1 MFITLMNMLANKTL
15 ARKRSKRILLFP
27 IIVPLF
33 LLGWVLTWVG
43 TRKVTPAK
51 PTKRPAKPAA
61 KETLEIGVL
70 PEIETELVAETP
82 QEASNT

>member
-1 MFITLMNMLANKTL
+1 MNILANKAL
-15 ARKRSKRILLFP
+15 ARKRTRRILLFP

-51 PTKRPAKPAA
+51 PTKRLAKPVP

-70 PEIETELVAETP
+70 PEIEAELVAEAPKKST
-82 QEASNT
+82 EA